1 MTYFQYGALVQA
13 EFRLPE
19 PAHDYVRVVRRYIL
33 ANGNVPNRRAHHDS
47 GSIDIQKFVIKPS
60 SEISSMI
67 EEIRETNEKYRN
79 TPKGG
84 AKKKIQTKLQRLTMS
99 VSDSFNQLI
108 FNTQDSIEHVAFV
121 AGNPEL
127 DVMQFLNVAGK
138 SGWETTGQVP
148 GLPGPTGIELSL
160 ANLM

>member
-1 MTYFQYGALVQA
+1 MTYFQYGALVRA
-13 EFRLPE
+13 EFRLLE
-19 PAHDYVRVVRRYIL
+19 PAHNYVRLSRRYIL
-33 ANGNVPNRRAHHDS
+33 ANGNVNNRRAHHDS
-47 GSIDIQKFVIKPS
+47 TIDVQKFVIKPS
-60 SEISSMI
+60 SEMSSMI
-67 EEIRETNEKYRN
+67 EEIKETDEKYRN
-79 TPKGG
+79 TPNGG

-99 VSDSFNQLI
+99 LSDSFNQLI

-148 GLPGPTGIELSL
+148 GLPGPTGMELSL
-160 ANLM
+160 ANFI